1 VTTLYRY
8 EVRLP
13 LAPYRFVWAREPA
26 VQAESRTTDEFV
38 EERYTHA
45 DGTVVVLREY
55 TVDGSFHVMS
65 DRDEIQVLDH
75 AWDSASPDAISVVRL
90 P

>member
-1 VTTLYRY
+1 MTAAYPY

-13 LAPYRFVWAREPA
+13 LAPYRFVWAGEAA
-26 VQAESRTTDEFV
+26 VRAETRTTEQFV

-45 DGTVVVLREY
+45 DGTVVVVREY
-55 TVDGSFHVMS
+55 PVDGSFHVMS
-65 DRDEIQVLDH
+65 DRAEIQVLDH
-75 AWDSASPDAISVVRL
+75 AWDPASADAISVVKL